1 MPAATF
7 NQPHGSVGTAR
18 SASPVTTRPMRSED
32 AQACGKI
39 AFDAHQTVSAAH
51 NFPPEQPS
59 VEFAVGTMDFK
70 LKDPN
75 AYGVVAER
83 DATIVGSVFLTSFPP
98 SPVAAIGPLT
108 VRPSAEGKVGRQL
121 MEAALERARE
131 QRFEGVRLVQSPS
144 HIRSLALYM
153 KLGFEVREPLLLMQ
167 GTPPDRPIG
176 DRRVR
181 LAVPADV
188 DACNRL
194 CLQVHGFQRA
204 SQLGDAIQQHV
215 ATVVECTGRITG
227 YAAGIGLLG
236 HAVAETND
244 DLMALISYAATYLGP
259 GFFVPTR
266 NGQLFRW
273 LLESGFRGL
282 WPATLMS
289 MGRYQEP
296 AGAFLPAISY

>member
-7 NQPHGSVGTAR
+7 IQPH
-18 SASPVTTRPMRSED
+18 ASLGAVTTRPMLSED
-32 AQACGKI
+32 AAQCGRI
-39 AFDAHQTVSAAH
+39 AFEAHQAVSAAH

-59 VEFAVGTMDFK
+59 EEFAVGMIDFK
-70 LKDPN
+70 LKYPN

-83 DATIVGSVFLTSFPP
+83 DGTILGSVFLTSFPP
-98 SPVAAIGPLT
+98 SSVAAIGPLT
-108 VRPSAEGKVGRQL
+108 VHPSVEGKVGRKL

-167 GTPPDRPIG
+167 GTPPDMPIDNRTVRSARPS
-176 DRRVR
+176 DLER
-181 LAVPADV
+181 
-188 DACNRL
+188 CNQL
-194 CLQVHGFQRA
+194 CLQVHGLQRED
-204 SQLGDAIQQHV
+204 QLTGAIQQHI
-215 ATVVECTGRITG
+215 ATVVECAGRITG

-236 HAVAETND
+236 HAVAETNA
-244 DLMALISYAATYLGP
+244 DLMALISQAATYLGP

-266 NGQLFRW
+266 NGELFRW
-273 LLESGFRGL
+273 LLETGFRGL
-282 WPATLMS
+282 WPATLMT

-296 AGAFLPAISY
+296 AGPFLPAISY